1 MPRPKKPTYEY
12 VAKLG
17 RYRKRIKDVDGA
29 YVAVYGRT
37 PEELTR
43 KLEEAERSIAEGVAR
58 RDSPTVA
65 DYVETW
71 ISLQTPG
78 MKHKYKESMIGALRL
93 HVVPVIGALELAAV
107 RPDDVQKVMAQLAG
121 KSESLNGKVRQ
132 ALRKVFRAAKQNGLI
147 DADPCAE
154 IQGRGKKTRRLR
166 PLTPAQVE
174 TLLEAVAGT
183 PAETFVR
190 LALFAGLRREEAL
203 GLKWDSVNL
212 DAAVPSLTVRR
223 TVTFAGNMP
232 VIDEDLKTT
241 AAYRTIPIPE
251 QLDNHLEKIKP
262 LSEASG
268 FVCTASKNPPTNST
282 WKNLWRYVRAR
293 QTGEATYK
301 KRTASGTETVT
312 FNRERGAK
320 SRGADFRY
328 SIDFPVTP
336 HQLRHTYC
344 TTLILSGANI
354 KRVQYLMGHADI
366 RVTLEIY
373 SHLVENSP
381 ESLIGDVAQAFAVK
395 SEVKTESTAPKAAK

>member
-12 VAKLG
+12 VEKLG
-17 RYRKRIKDVDGA
+17 RYRKRIKDVDGT
-29 YVAVYGRT
+29 YVAIYGRT

-93 HVVPVIGALELAAV
+93 HVVPVIGTLELAAV
-107 RPDDVQKVMAQLAG
+107 RPDDVQRVMAQLAG

-147 DADPCAE
+147 DVDPSAE

-166 PLTPAQVE
+166 PLTPAQIE

-203 GLKWDSVNL
+203 GLKWDSVDL

-223 TVTFAGNMP
+223 TVTFAGNAP
-232 VIDEDLKTT
+232 VLDEDLKTT
-241 AAYRTIPIPE
+241 AAYRTIPIPP
-251 QLDNHLEKIKP
+251 QLAEHLKKIRP
-262 LSEASG
+262 SPDAAGYVVTGSED
-268 FVCTASKNPPTNST
+268 PPTNSR
-282 WKNLWRYVRAR
+282 WKNLWRYVTAR
-293 QTGEATYK
+293 QTGETTYRRS
-301 KRTASGTETVT
+301 RTEKPEKVT
-312 FNRERGAK
+312 FRRELGAK
-320 SRGADFRY
+320 SRGAQFRY
-328 SIDFPVTP
+328 TIDFPVTP

-344 TTLILSGANI
+344 TTLILGGANI

-381 ESLIGDVAQAFAVK
+381 ESLIGDVSQAFAVK
-395 SEVKTESTAPKAAK
+395 NEVKTESTAPQPAK

>member
-17 RYRKRIKDVDGA
+17 RYRKRIKDVDGT
-29 YVAVYGRT
+29 YVAIYGRT

-93 HVVPVIGALELAAV
+93 HVVPVIGTLELAAV
-107 RPDDVQKVMAQLAG
+107 RPDDVQRVMAQLAG

-132 ALRKVFRAAKQNGLI
+132 ALRKVFRAARQNGLI

-203 GLKWDSVNL
+203 GLKWDSVDL

-223 TVTFAGNMP
+223 TVTFAGNAP
-232 VIDEDLKTT
+232 VLDEDLKTT

-251 QLDNHLEKIKP
+251 QLVDHLKKIKP
-262 LSEASG
+262 SAEASG
-268 FVCTASKNPPTNST
+268 FVCTGSASPPSNSA
-282 WKNLWRYVRAR
+282 WKNMWRYVRAR

-301 KRTASGTETVT
+301 KRTASGMETVT
-312 FNRERGAK
+312 FQRELGAK

-381 ESLIGDVAQAFAVK
+381 EALIGDVAQAFAVK
-395 SEVKTESTAPKAAK
+395 NEVKNESTAPEAAK